1 MFNIPDIHRMN
12 LSFTDAEYIMSRHS
26 SMGIT
31 IIECMENL
39 LSEWDQHC
47 NGCYFFADDD
57 EFFEFFQYEA
67 NAFNVLYREMKHL
80 FRYGL

>member
-1 MFNIPDIHRMN
+1 MFNIPKMYQMDM
-12 LSFTDAEYIMSRHS
+12 SFEMAEEIMSLHKNS
-26 SMGIT
+26 GVT
-31 IIECMENL
+31 IIDRMENM